1 MTISL
6 NSHLTAIFFETGAM
20 FKLKSTQ
27 HLSTHLH
34 VKCHCYK
41 EYFPKVLEYSIL
53 KGQIISKGLDFLE
66 FFQKTNE
73 QICFFG
79 LTVVKTGG

>member
-27 HLSTHLH
+27 HLGTHLH
-34 VKCHCYK
+34 VRCHCYK

-53 KGQIISKGLDFLE
+53 KGQIISKGLFGVLE
-66 FFQKTNE
+66 FSQKNERTN
-73 QICFFG
+73 
-79 LTVVKTGG
+79 LS